1 MKFLILLASAVLA
14 ASPPPPASSL
24 IGIWSNPRRTVE
36 IRIASCSH
44 CLCGTVVGA
53 SSIAISDAREAGYPE
68 LVGMELMR
76 SYCPDGPDH
85 WEGTIFVP
93 DLGRSFSSHVQLLD
107 RDRARVAG
115 CLVGQYV
122 CRSQIW
128 SRS

>member
-1 MKFLILLASAVLA
+1 MRSLIVLASAALA
-14 ASPPPPASSL
+14 ASTPPPAPAL
-24 IGIWSNPRRTVE
+24 IGNWRNPHGTVE
-36 IRIASCSH
+36 LRIARCSH
-44 CLCGTVVGA
+44 CLCGTVVRA
-53 SSIAISDAREAGYPE
+53 SSTAISDAREAGYPA
-68 LVGMELMR
+68 LVGMELMK
-76 SYCPDGPDH
+76 SYCPAGPLR

-128 SRS
+128 YRS